1 MIKSMT
7 GFSSLTREDD
17 LVAISVTLRA
27 VNHRYLDVQVRVPQ
41 SLQDQEPR
49 IRTLLQQAIARGR
62 IEVGISLQ
70 FRRPPVPTVELND
83 AFIAALELALERAR
97 TRGVI
102 AGHLTPGDLLRLP
115 HALSI
120 RDQPTNGTG
129 EDNGALNAAV
139 TQALTDAVAELE
151 RMRMH
156 EGAHLYDDLEGRR
169 RGLGDLIERI
179 AQAAVHGQHNLQSRL
194 AARIAELTAEQPL
207 DRAVV
212 AQEVVRMVGRS
223 DISEEVTRFRAHLQH
238 WATLA
243 DAPEPCGR
251 KLDFLL
257 QEMNREINTIGSKA
271 DGQAVS
277 ELVVTAKAE
286 LEKMREQVQNVE

>member
-17 LVAISVTLRA
+17 LVALSVTLRA
-27 VNHRYLDVQVRVPQ
+27 VNHRYLDVQVRVPAA
-41 SLQDQEPR
+41 LNDQETR
-49 IRTLLQQAIARGR
+49 IRSLLQHAIARGR
-62 IEVGISLQ
+62 VEVTISLQ
-70 FRRPPVPTVELND
+70 FRRPPVPSVELND
-83 AFIAALELALERAR
+83 AFVTALESALERAR

-120 RDQPTNGTG
+120 REQPADGAG
-129 EDNGALNAAV
+129 EQPEALAAAV
-139 TQALTDAVAELE
+139 TDAVADAVSELE
-151 RMRMH
+151 RMRVH
-156 EGAHLYDDLEGRR
+156 EGAHLRDDLEARR
-169 RGLGDLIERI
+169 RGLGDMIERI
-179 AQAAVHGQHNLQSRL
+179 AQAAVRGQSDLQARL
-194 AARIAELTAEQPL
+194 GARIAELTAEQPL
-207 DRAVV
+207 DRTVV

-238 WATLA
+238 WSALA
-243 DAPEPCGR
+243 DSPEPCGR

-271 DGQAVS
+271 DGQSVS
-277 ELVVTAKAE
+277 ELIVEAKAE